1 MFAPLSGEVS
11 LHMDAPPEKVW
22 ALVSDMPLA
31 ASLGAALLVLLP
43 WVEKSD
49 EQTRKSLPA
58 FGALLGLATLAV
70 VAAGMLGRRG
80 GYALGWAVQVVTL
93 ALGFVVPMM
102 FVLGIV
108 FGSLW
113 AGAYFLGIKVDRE
126 KAERAVLEE
135 EWQAENG

>member
-1 MFAPLSGEVS
+1 MRSVQRSMCAAMLSLQAVVLFLGGLVMTGVTDIGFA
-11 LHMDAPPEKVW
+11 A
-22 ALVSDMPLA
+22 
-31 ASLGAALLVLLP
+31 
-43 WVEKSD
+43 
-49 EQTRKSLPA
+49 A
-58 FGALLGLATLAV
+58 FGTGLGLATLAV

-93 ALGFVVPMM
+93 ALGLAVPMM

-108 FGSLW
+108 FGLLW

>member
-1 MFAPLSGEVS
+1 MRSVQRSMCAAMLSLQAVVLFLGGLVMTGVTGIGFA
-11 LHMDAPPEKVW
+11 A
-22 ALVSDMPLA
+22 
-31 ASLGAALLVLLP
+31 
-43 WVEKSD
+43 
-49 EQTRKSLPA
+49 A
-58 FGALLGLATLAV
+58 FGTGLGLATLAV

-80 GYALGWAVQVVTL
+80 GYALGWAVQLVTL

-113 AGAYFLGIKVDRE
+113 AGAYFLGDRVDRE

-135 EWQAENG
+135 QWQAENGSPETAG